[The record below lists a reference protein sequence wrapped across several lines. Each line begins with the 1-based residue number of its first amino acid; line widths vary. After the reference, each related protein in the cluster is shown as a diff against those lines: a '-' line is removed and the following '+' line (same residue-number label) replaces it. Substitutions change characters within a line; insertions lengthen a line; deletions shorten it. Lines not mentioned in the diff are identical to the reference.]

1 MKILLTV
8 FLGLAFLGQA
18 RSMED
23 FKPLVIAHR
32 GARSLAPENTLAAA
46 RMAWQLGA
54 DGWEFDVRLTKD
66 GELILMH
73 DETLSRTT
81 NAPVLFPERP
91 PWSVAN
97 FTLAEIKTLDA
108 GSWFVESDPYGT
120 IASGELLR
128 YIAESFRGEKVP
140 TLKEALALSQKLG
153 LWVNIELK
161 SKPSFVLATSTKVL
175 VEKTVELVRAM
186 GMISKILISSFDPS
200 AIQYLNVIAPEIPT
214 ALLVSS
220 VPVDPVAYLRALG
233 AEALNPRYDLVTED
247 LLQALSQAG
256 FKVYVWTVN
265 ESEDLRKFAF
275 DPRISGIITDWPQR
289 LLALLGRAK

>member
-1 MKILLTV
+1 MKFFLALFAILAIA
-8 FLGLAFLGQA
+8 GEM
-18 RSMED
+18 RSSGVS
-23 FKPLVIAHR
+23 KPLVIAHR

-46 RMAWQLGA
+46 RTAKRLGA
-54 DGWEFDVRLTKD
+54 DGWEFDVRMSKD

-81 NAPVLFPERP
+81 NASELFPNQA
-91 PWSVAN
+91 PWSVAE

-120 IASGELLR
+120 IASGDVPAPE
-128 YIAESFRGEKVP
+128 AESFRGERVP
-140 TLKEALALSQKLG
+140 TLREALALSRELG

-161 SKPSFVLATSTKVL
+161 SRPSFVLAPSTKLL

-186 GMISKILISSFDPS
+186 GMTSKVLISSFDP
-200 AIQYLNVIAPEIPT
+200 AAVQYVNAVAPEIPA

-220 VPVDPVAYLRALG
+220 LPPDPLGYLRALG
-233 AEALNPRYDLVTED
+233 AEALNPRYDLVTEG
-247 LLQALSQAG
+247 LLNILSQAG
-256 FKVYVWTVN
+256 FKVFIWTVN
-265 ESEDLRKFAF
+265 ELEDLRKFAV
-275 DPRISGIITDWPQR
+275 DPRIAGIITDWPQR